1 MSNSDLRQ
9 LGNLSAGNKEQNIFK
24 IFAYLNTKN
33 KFDSLELSNKVNVKS
48 KTILS
53 YLKEIQKA
61 QYFSEKY
68 QQRLSKPFSE
78 QFFGNSVGNER
89 EVALKCYDSWQKTL
103 NIINDYWKSNHVQLR
118 QYLFENNPYISDE
131 TFYTR
136 LEQSIFIFTMISK

>member
-33 KFDSLELSNKVNVKS
+33 EFNSLELSNKVNVKS

-89 EVALKCYDSWQKTL
+89 EVALKCYDSWQEALKT
-103 NIINDYWKSNHVQLR
+103 INDYWKSNHMQLR

>member
-1 MSNSDLRQ
+1 MRNSDLRQ
-9 LGNLSAGNKEQNIFK
+9 LCNLSAGNKEQKIFK

-33 KFDSLELSNKVNVKS
+33 KFDSLELSNKVTVKS

-103 NIINDYWKSNHVQLR
+103 KTINDYWKSNHVQLR

>member
-68 QQRLSKPFSE
+68 QQGYPNLF
-78 QFFGNSVGNER
+78 
-89 EVALKCYDSWQKTL
+89 L
-103 NIINDYWKSNHVQLR
+103 NNFLGIA
-118 QYLFENNPYISDE
+118 
-131 TFYTR
+131 
-136 LEQSIFIFTMISK
+136 

>member
-24 IFAYLNTKN
+24 IFAYLNTKK

-89 EVALKCYDSWQKTL
+89 EVALKCYDSWQKALRT
-103 NIINDYWKSNHVQLR
+103 INNYWRSNHVQLR